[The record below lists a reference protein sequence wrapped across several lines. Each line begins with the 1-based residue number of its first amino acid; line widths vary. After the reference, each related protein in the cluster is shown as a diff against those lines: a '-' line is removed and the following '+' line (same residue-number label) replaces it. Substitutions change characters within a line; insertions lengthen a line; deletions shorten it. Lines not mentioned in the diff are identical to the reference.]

1 MDRPEHSASEIASQD
16 RRLSAL
22 MRAAKAFEALDARI
36 QPALSERARG
46 QVRVACVDGDTLVL
60 SAASAAWATLAR
72 LEAKAF
78 RPRFPMRSTWSAM
91 SSRRKRSEFSS
102 RGSTN

>member
-1 MDRPEHSASEIASQD
+1 MERPEHSATEIASQD

-46 QVRVACVDGDTLVL
+46 QVRVACVDGDQLVL

-72 LEAKAF
+72 LEAGACLEAA
-78 RPRFPMRSTWSAM
+78 RAVWPSELRSVKVIVQKPA
-91 SSRRKRSEFSS
+91 
-102 RGSTN
+102 G